1 MVSFLQ
7 CRGRCLFSIPVPAQ
21 VFHIRMTQTHTEPS
35 PVMPV
40 IQFQVCLVFSLCPFA
55 VHHIPVK
62 DRHCMVFTG
71 KIRFPG
77 EFSRCLP
84 LFHPAFIGRYTSQCM
99 LDGSSP
105 EIRRH
110 LRKTDVKIKV
120 GMVLFRCVNQMFCCI
135 KAFFASGIIFSSAH
149 TCS

>member
-1 MVSFLQ
+1 
-7 CRGRCLFSIPVPAQ
+7 
-21 VFHIRMTQTHTEPS
+21 
-35 PVMPV
+35 MPV
-40 IQFQVCLVFSLCPFA
+40 IQFQVCLIFSLCPFA

-62 DRHCMVFTG
+62 DRHGMVFTG

-110 LRKTDVKIKV
+110 LRKTDVKIKT
-120 GMVLFRCVNQMFCCI
+120 GLILFRCMYQMFCFIETFLCFRDPFQFFPYLCI
-135 KAFFASGIIFSSAH
+135 DLCQIADCRPIDIQCLTDRDILFS
-149 TCS
+149 